1 MKRFNVLAVTIIPTF
16 LILLYAHFGT
26 SIANNFGYYIL
37 SEREKIIDL
46 NVSIQ
51 SEKDNKKVFWWLADS
66 LNMVSIIN
74 KSPKDLNIKLKMNIQ
89 KNPCGYIEKF
99 QITKDKKVLIDS
111 KRYNLEDDISVEF
124 QIKIERFRT
133 ANIIVE
139 SKNNIRCG
147 IDNGDRRKFI
157 AKLSNLTWE
166 VTNEKNNREQVEF

>member
-1 MKRFNVLAVTIIPTF
+1 MDVV
-16 LILLYAHFGT
+16 
-26 SIANNFGYYIL
+26 
-37 SEREKIIDL
+37 
-46 NVSIQ
+46 
-51 SEKDNKKVFWWLADS
+51 
-66 LNMVSIIN
+66 
-74 KSPKDLNIKLKMNIQ
+74 
-89 KNPCGYIEKF
+89 
-99 QITKDKKVLIDS
+99 ITKDKKVLIDS

-139 SKNNIRCG
+139 SKTNIRCG